1 LYFEDNEER
10 LSFEFYAENRQR
22 LVEQYIEE
30 ADKTFFQIDV
40 RDEHVKKI
48 EKHRL
53 STGLALNIL
62 LKEYRE
68 MLTKSAPMSLKV
80 DEVDFEQTDYI

>member
-1 LYFEDNEER
+1 MYFEDNEER